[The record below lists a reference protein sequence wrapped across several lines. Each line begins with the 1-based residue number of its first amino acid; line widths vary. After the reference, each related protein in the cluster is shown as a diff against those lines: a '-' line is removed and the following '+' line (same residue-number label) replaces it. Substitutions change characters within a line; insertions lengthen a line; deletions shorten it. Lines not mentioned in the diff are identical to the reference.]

1 MTPRSIRT
9 SAETTPRNRA
19 KRTESLCYT
28 EEELCRRFDRAMEE
42 VRAGRGIVKSL
53 DELKAIEARIAAEP

>member
-1 MTPRSIRT
+1 MTPRT
-9 SAETTPRNRA
+9 ETTPHSGT
-19 KRTESLCYT
+19 KRTESLRYT

-53 DELKAIEARIAAEP
+53 DELKAIAERIAAEP

>member
-1 MTPRSIRT
+1 MTPRNVRT
-9 SAETTPRNRA
+9 SAETTPRNRG
-19 KRTESLCYT
+19 KRTENLHYT

>member
-1 MTPRSIRT
+1 MIQRTIQARADKTPR
-9 SAETTPRNRA
+9 
-19 KRTESLCYT
+19 RTESFRYT
-28 EEELCRRFDRAMEE
+28 EEELNRRFDIGMEE